1 MLLFPDVIVA
11 ALATW
16 RISHMLL
23 YENGPFRA
31 LRRLRVMLGV
41 MYYSDDSNDVASSKY
56 EITTCVWCL
65 SVWVG
70 AVVGV
75 LWLLTP
81 VWSFWVT
88 LPFALSAGAV
98 VLDKLVKKVQV

>member
-23 YENGPFRA
+23 YENGPFRL

-41 MYYSDDSNDVASSKY
+41 TYYDDDGSDVSSSRY
-56 EITTCVWCL
+56 EITICIWCL

-70 AVVGV
+70 AAVGS
-75 LWLLTP
+75 LWLLAP
-81 VWSFWVT
+81 VWAFWIV
-88 LPFALSAGAV
+88 LPYALSAVAV
-98 VLDKLVKKVQV
+98 MISQVVKK

>member
-23 YENGPFRA
+23 YENGPFRM

-41 MYYSDDSNDVASSKY
+41 VYYDEHDDAVATAKY
-56 EITTCVWCL
+56 EITTCIWCL

-70 AVVGV
+70 ACVGV
-75 LWLLTP
+75 LWLLVP
-81 VWSFWVT
+81 VWAFWIV
-88 LPFALSAGAV
+88 LPYALSACAV
-98 VLDKLVKKVQV
+98 MISQVIKK

>member
-16 RISHMLL
+16 RIAHMLL
-23 YENGPFRA
+23 YENGPFKV

-41 MYYSDDSNDVASSKY
+41 MYYDDDSDNIASSKY
-56 EITTCVWCL
+56 EITTCIWCL

-70 AVVGV
+70 AAVGV
-75 LWLLTP
+75 LWLLAP
-81 VWSFWVT
+81 VWAFWIA
-88 LPFALSAGAV
+88 LPHALSACAV
-98 VLDKLVKKVQV
+98 VLDKLTR

>member
-1 MLLFPDVIVA
+1 MLPLSPLDAVVA

-31 LRRLRVMLGV
+31 IRRARVMLGV
-41 MYYSDDSNDVASSKY
+41 TYYDDGDVVASSKY
-56 EITTCVWCL
+56 EITTCIWCI

-70 AVVGV
+70 AVVGA
-75 LWLLTP
+75 LWLLAPMWTY
-81 VWSFWVT
+81 WVV
-88 LPFALSAGAV
+88 LPLALSACAV
-98 VLDKLVKKVQV
+98 IVSRLMGTLK